1 MSKPRT
7 SRPSHRQIRLL
18 AAAMITGLAAW
29 SPLGEAQA
37 TAAPARSGGAAAPAL
52 AEPQPAASEG
62 QAGAA
67 GTASVVTVSEGPLEF
82 HLRSIVMLGER
93 LPFGGSAH
101 GLSPGEVVLLEGAAT
116 PSGPWST
123 LARARLGAHGRF
135 HARWRAP
142 WPGHLYLRARAARA
156 QSMAAGASAGAVA
169 VVAYSPALAT
179 IYGPG
184 FYGRL
189 TACGLRMSRALLGV
203 ANRSLPC
210 GTLLELTYAGRTL
223 TVPVVDRGPYA
234 HGASFDLTAHTAAL
248 LGATS
253 TVRIGVLP
261 LSALLAPA
269 PGQPLEAEAQ
279 AAGGTGPW

>member
-1 MSKPRT
+1 MSTPRI
-7 SRPSHRQIRLL
+7 SKPSHRRIRLL
-18 AAAMITGLAAW
+18 AAALIAGLAAW
-29 SPLGEAQA
+29 SPLVEAQA
-37 TAAPARSGGAAAPAL
+37 TAAPARSGGAAAPAQ
-52 AEPQPAASEG
+52 AEPQPAAGEG

-67 GTASVVTVSEGPLEF
+67 GGASVVTVSEGALEF
-82 HLRSIVMLGER
+82 HVRSIVMLGER
-93 LPFGGSAH
+93 LRFAGSAG

-116 PSGPWST
+116 PSGPWGT

-135 HARWRAP
+135 HASWHAP
-142 WPGHLYLRARAARA
+142 WPGHLYLRARAAHA
-156 QSMAAGASAGAVA
+156 QSMPAGAPASAVE
-169 VVAYSPALAT
+169 VMAYSPALAT

-189 TACGLRMSRALLGV
+189 TACGQRMSRALIGV

-210 GTLLELTYAGRTL
+210 GTLLELTYGGRTL

-261 LSALLAPA
+261 LSAVLAPA
-269 PGQPLEAEAQ
+269 PGPSLEAEVQ
-279 AAGGTGPW
+279 AAGGTRP